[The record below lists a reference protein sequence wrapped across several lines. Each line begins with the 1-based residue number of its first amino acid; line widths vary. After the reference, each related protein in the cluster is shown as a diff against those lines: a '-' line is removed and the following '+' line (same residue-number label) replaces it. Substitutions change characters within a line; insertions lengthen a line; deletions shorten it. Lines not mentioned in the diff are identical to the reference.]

1 MEHDLKIHQPEI
13 KSQQSESDFELTEN
27 VIQRHLTN
35 RDDKITD
42 EDIKNVRID
51 LGQDEDND
59 KSMEKRGATEKN
71 ATVNDEDDIS
81 PLWNI
86 FS

>member
-1 MEHDLKIHQPEI
+1 MEQDLKIHQPEI
-13 KSQQSESDFELTEN
+13 KSQQSEPDFELTEN

-35 RDDKITD
+35 KDDIITD

-59 KSMEKRGATEKN
+59 ESMEERGIAEKN
-71 ATVNDEDDIS
+71 ATATDEDDVS